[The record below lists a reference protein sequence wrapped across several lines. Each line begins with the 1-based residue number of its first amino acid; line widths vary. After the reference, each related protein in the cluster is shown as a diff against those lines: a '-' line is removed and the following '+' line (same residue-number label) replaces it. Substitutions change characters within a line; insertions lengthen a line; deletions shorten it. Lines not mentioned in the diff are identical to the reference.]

1 MKSFILLG
9 CEQHFTRGKEGE
21 SHSLDNVLFKDSRG
35 PWRSVGSAIQ
45 QGVLCRIIHQNLD
58 TVPLAEDVNLRML
71 ASRYLTMEQ
80 GCWGVCVTNRTLV
93 IMASV
98 CEFDMCVSCAWCLI
112 LRKKWHSI
120 RYTLPNSEC
129 ARNLNWMSTDSKCY
143 SICEARPFILY
154 VTGSVTQCYLN
165 QLMSIDGTC
174 HNMCDRHAPECDWSS
189 SRWLNWMSSGST
201 SYSPPGSH
209 IGSTVYPEQSILYLV
224 WRDFQFFI
232 AEVCVLHNKNVMKP
246 SVFES
251 LNVYFVFWYVYFRLK
266 QIKSD
271 VFFLFYTT

>member
-1 MKSFILLG
+1 MCFL
-9 CEQHFTRGKEGE
+9 
-21 SHSLDNVLFKDSRG
+21 
-35 PWRSVGSAIQ
+35 SVGSAIQ

-98 CEFDMCVSCAWCLI
+98 CDFDMCVSCAWCLI

-120 RYTLPNSEC
+120 RYMLPNSEC

-154 VTGSVTQCYLN
+154 VTGSVTQLLESVDVYRRH
-165 QLMSIDGTC
+165 MSQ
-174 HNMCDRHAPECDWSS
+174 H
-189 SRWLNWMSSGST
+189 
-201 SYSPPGSH
+201 
-209 IGSTVYPEQSILYLV
+209 V
-224 WRDFQFFI
+224 WQTRPR
-232 AEVCVLHNKNVMKP
+232 V
-246 SVFES
+246 
-251 LNVYFVFWYVYFRLK
+251 WLK
-266 QIKSD
+266 QFKVAQLD
-271 VFFLFYTT
+271 VFRQYELQPAWISHRQHSVSGTIHFISRLTRFPVFYSRSLCSTQ